1 MKNTG
6 DLMSNFQPK
15 QLVSAGREAVAAA
28 DYNPQKLI
36 FIHAGISAAVSFLV
50 ALMTYLLELGMAQ
63 GGGLSGMSHLAALET
78 AQALLDTLLSILS
91 PFWALGFIAAAIHL
105 ARRESATPHT
115 LLTGLHRWGPALR
128 MLMAEGLIYV
138 VVMWVGVQIG
148 SFVYMLTPFAQQL
161 EDLLQQLG
169 SADLVDIEAVQQMLL
184 ALDYGALM
192 QLLLPMLPFLFLPGL
207 IAVILLSYRMR
218 LAPYVLMDEPRCGAI
233 YAITMSFKLT
243 KKHTLELFRLD
254 LNFWWFYL
262 LELLITALC
271 YGDML
276 LPLLGAKLAMDP
288 VLATFLFYAL
298 ALIGQVGLY
307 VWQKP
312 QIFAT
317 YALFYDSL
325 IPVETGN
332 DQ

>member
-115 LLTGLHRWGPALR
+115 LLTGLHRWGPVLR
-128 MLMAEGLIYV
+128 MMLLQGLLY
-138 VVMWVGVQIG
+138 VGVMTLCGQIG
-148 SFVYMLTPFAQQL
+148 SFVFMLTPAFTQL
-161 EDLLQQLG
+161 QELLLPLQN
-169 SADLVDIEAVQQMLL
+169 ADLTQ
-184 ALDYGALM
+184 LDSVE
-192 QLLLPMLPFLFLPGL
+192 QLLLGLDLDTLLHIALTMIPFLFLPGL